1 MTDLFIEDKIHDEC
15 GVFGIFGNDT
25 TDIIDETYLALYA
38 LQHRGTLGAG
48 IAINDNGNMS
58 VVKGFGVVPEALPE
72 KELSRLKKAKI
83 ALGHVRHTT
92 ASVANDRT
100 SIQPLLMRYVN
111 GQLSL
116 ALNGALTN
124 YTELREHLHRGGA
137 IFQSNSDIE
146 VIAYIIAQER
156 LETASIE
163 EAVLNAMDKIK
174 GAYSMVMMAPSRLIG
189 VRDPR
194 GFRPLCIG
202 KLGENY
208 IITSESCVF
217 DSLGGEF
224 VRDVEPGEMVVIDDE
239 GVHSYKNN
247 CGGKTSLCIFE
258 FVYFARPDSVL
269 DGMCVNIARQRAGIE
284 LAKEHPVEA
293 DMVCAVPDCGIDA
306 AIGYSMQSGIQYGV
320 GLVKNRFIGRAHN
333 NRKKHAQYNL
343 RIKLNA
349 MKSNVQGKRI
359 VLIDDSIVKGETSKH
374 IVSMLKKAG
383 AKEVHLRISSPP
395 FKHPCYFGTDIDS
408 TDNLIAAHKSID
420 EMCAEIGADSLGFLS
435 INGLHKIADECKIDF
450 CDACFSGDYPI
461 EAPPTNPVSAYV
473 VCVRMY

>member
-15 GVFGIFGNDT
+15 GVFGIFGNDA

-124 YTELREHLHRGGA
+124 YSELREHLHRGGA

-156 LETASIE
+156 LKTASIE

-247 CGGKTSLCIFE
+247 CGGKTSLCLFE

-395 FKHPCYFGTDIDS
+395 FKYPCYFGTDIDS

-435 INGLHKIADECKIDF
+435 IDGLHRIADECKIDF

-461 EAPPTNPVSAYV
+461 EASRQSHEDKYSKKL
-473 VCVRMY
+473 

>member
-124 YTELREHLHRGGA
+124 YSELREHLHRGGA

-156 LETASIE
+156 LKTASIE

-247 CGGKTSLCIFE
+247 CGGKTSLCLFE

-349 MKSNVQGKRI
+349 MKSNVRGKRI

-395 FKHPCYFGTDIDS
+395 FKYPCYFGTDIDS

-435 INGLHKIADECKIDF
+435 IDGLHRIADECKIDF
-450 CDACFSGDYPI
+450 CDACFSGNYPI
-461 EAPPTNPVSAYV
+461 EASRQSHEDKYSKKL
-473 VCVRMY
+473 

>member
-124 YTELREHLHRGGA
+124 YSELREHLHRGGA

-156 LETASIE
+156 LKTASIE

-247 CGGKTSLCIFE
+247 CGGKTSLCLFE

-269 DGMCVNIARQRAGIE
+269 DGMCVNIARQRAGVE

-306 AIGYSMQSGIQYGV
+306 AIGYSMESGIQYGV

-383 AKEVHLRISSPP
+383 AKELHLRISSPP
-395 FKHPCYFGTDIDS
+395 FKYPCYFGTDIDS

-435 INGLHKIADECKIDF
+435 IDGLHRIADECKIDF

-461 EAPPTNPVSAYV
+461 EASRQSHEDKYSKKL
-473 VCVRMY
+473 

>member
-124 YTELREHLHRGGA
+124 YSELREHLHRGGA

-247 CGGKTSLCIFE
+247 CGGKTSLCLFE

-306 AIGYSMQSGIQYGV
+306 AIGYSMESGIQYGV

-420 EMCAEIGADSLGFLS
+420 EMRAEIGADSLGFLS

-450 CDACFSGDYPI
+450 CDACFSGNYPI
-461 EAPPTNPVSAYV
+461 EASRQSHEDKYSKKL
-473 VCVRMY
+473 

>member
-15 GVFGIFGNDT
+15 GVFGIFGNDE

-48 IAINDNGNMS
+48 IAINDDGKMS
-58 VVKGFGVVPEALPE
+58 VTKGFGVVPEALPE

-83 ALGHVRHTT
+83 ALGHVRHT
-92 ASVANDRT
+92 ALSSANDRT
-100 SIQPLLMRYVN
+100 SIQPLLMRYIN
-111 GQLSL
+111 GQLAL

-124 YTELREHLHRGGA
+124 YSELREYLHHDGA
-137 IFQSNSDIE
+137 IFQSSSDIE

-156 LETASIE
+156 LKTASIE
-163 EAVLNAMDKIK
+163 DAVLNAMDKIK

-239 GVHSYKNN
+239 GIHSYKNN
-247 CGGKTSLCIFE
+247 CGGKTSLCLFE

-374 IVSMLKKAG
+374 IVAMLKKAG

-395 FKHPCYFGTDIDS
+395 FKYPCYFGTDIDS
-408 TDNLIAAHKSID
+408 TDNLIASHKSVD
-420 EMCAEIGADSLGFLS
+420 EICAEIGADSLGFLS
-435 INGLHKIADECKIDF
+435 IDGLHKIADECKIDF
-450 CDACFSGDYPI
+450 CDACFSGNYPI
-461 EAPPTNPVSAYV
+461 EASRQAHDDKYSKKL
-473 VCVRMY
+473 

>member
-83 ALGHVRHTT
+83 TLGHVCHTT

-124 YTELREHLHRGGA
+124 YSELREHLHRGGA

-247 CGGKTSLCIFE
+247 CGGKTSLCLFE

-395 FKHPCYFGTDIDS
+395 FKYPCYFGTDIDS

-435 INGLHKIADECKIDF
+435 IDGLHRIADECKIDF

-461 EAPPTNPVSAYV
+461 EASRQSHEDKYSKKL
-473 VCVRMY
+473 

>member
-124 YTELREHLHRGGA
+124 YSELREHLHRGGA

-156 LETASIE
+156 LKTASIE

-247 CGGKTSLCIFE
+247 CGGKTSLCLFE

-269 DGMCVNIARQRAGIE
+269 DGMCVNIARQRAGVE

-306 AIGYSMQSGIQYGV
+306 AIGYSMQSGIQYGI

-395 FKHPCYFGTDIDS
+395 FKYPCYFGTDIDS

-461 EAPPTNPVSAYV
+461 EASRQSHEDKYSKKL
-473 VCVRMY
+473 

>member
-48 IAINDNGNMS
+48 IAINDNGHMS

-124 YTELREHLHRGGA
+124 YSELREHLHRGGA

-156 LETASIE
+156 LKTASIE

-247 CGGKTSLCIFE
+247 CGGKTSLCLFE

-395 FKHPCYFGTDIDS
+395 FKYPCYFGTDIDS
-408 TDNLIAAHKSID
+408 TDNLIAAHKSIN

-435 INGLHKIADECKIDF
+435 IDGLHKIADECKIDF
-450 CDACFSGDYPI
+450 CDACFSGNYPI
-461 EAPPTNPVSAYV
+461 DASRQSHEDKYSKKL
-473 VCVRMY
+473 

>member
-72 KELSRLKKAKI
+72 KELFRLKKAKI

-124 YTELREHLHRGGA
+124 YSELREHLHRGGA

-156 LETASIE
+156 LKTASIE

-247 CGGKTSLCIFE
+247 CGGKTSLCLFE

-269 DGMCVNIARQRAGIE
+269 DGMCVNIARQRAGVE

-395 FKHPCYFGTDIDS
+395 FKYPCYFGTDIDS

-435 INGLHKIADECKIDF
+435 IDGLHRIADECKIDF

-461 EAPPTNPVSAYV
+461 EASRQSHEDKYSKKL
-473 VCVRMY
+473 

>member
-72 KELSRLKKAKI
+72 KELSRLKKAKM

-124 YTELREHLHRGGA
+124 YSELREHLHRGGA

-247 CGGKTSLCIFE
+247 CGGKTSLCLFE

-395 FKHPCYFGTDIDS
+395 FKYPCYFGTDIDS
-408 TDNLIAAHKSID
+408 TDNLIAAHRSID

-435 INGLHKIADECKIDF
+435 IDGLHRIADECKIDF
-450 CDACFSGDYPI
+450 CDACFSGNYPI
-461 EAPPTNPVSAYV
+461 DASRQSHEDKYSKKL
-473 VCVRMY
+473 

>member
-124 YTELREHLHRGGA
+124 YSELREHLHRGGA

-202 KLGENY
+202 KLGKNY

-247 CGGKTSLCIFE
+247 CGGKTSLCLFE

-306 AIGYSMQSGIQYGV
+306 AIGYSMESGIQYGV

-395 FKHPCYFGTDIDS
+395 FKYPCYFGTDIDS

-435 INGLHKIADECKIDF
+435 INGLHRIADECKIDF
-450 CDACFSGDYPI
+450 CDACFSGNYPI
-461 EAPPTNPVSAYV
+461 DASRQSHEDKYSKKL
-473 VCVRMY
+473 

>member
-1 MTDLFIEDKIHDEC
+1 MTDLFIGDKIHDEC

-124 YTELREHLHRGGA
+124 YSELREHLHRGGA

-156 LETASIE
+156 LKTASIE

-247 CGGKTSLCIFE
+247 CGGKTSLCLFE

-306 AIGYSMQSGIQYGV
+306 AIGYSMESGIQYGV

-395 FKHPCYFGTDIDS
+395 FKYPCYFGTDIDS
-408 TDNLIAAHKSID
+408 TDNLIAAHRSID

-435 INGLHKIADECKIDF
+435 IDGLHRIADECKIDF

-461 EAPPTNPVSAYV
+461 EASRQSHEDKYSKKL
-473 VCVRMY
+473 

>member
-1 MTDLFIEDKIHDEC
+1 M
-15 GVFGIFGNDT
+15 N
-25 TDIIDETYLALYA
+25 
-38 LQHRGTLGAG
+38 
-48 IAINDNGNMS
+48 

-124 YTELREHLHRGGA
+124 YSELREHLHRGGA

-247 CGGKTSLCIFE
+247 CGGKTSLCLFE

-395 FKHPCYFGTDIDS
+395 FKYPCYFGTDIDS

-435 INGLHKIADECKIDF
+435 IDGLHRIADECKIDF

-461 EAPPTNPVSAYV
+461 EASRQSHEDKYSKKL
-473 VCVRMY
+473 

>member
-124 YTELREHLHRGGA
+124 YSELREHLHRGGA

-156 LETASIE
+156 LKTASIE

-247 CGGKTSLCIFE
+247 CGGKTSLCLFE

-306 AIGYSMQSGIQYGV
+306 AIGYSMQSGIQYGI

-435 INGLHKIADECKIDF
+435 IDGLHKIADECKIDF
-450 CDACFSGDYPI
+450 CDACFSGNYPI
-461 EAPPTNPVSAYV
+461 DASRQSHEDKYSKKL
-473 VCVRMY
+473 

>member
-72 KELSRLKKAKI
+72 KELSRLKKAKM

-124 YTELREHLHRGGA
+124 YSELREHLHRGGA

-202 KLGENY
+202 KLGKNY

-247 CGGKTSLCIFE
+247 CGGKTSLCLFE

-395 FKHPCYFGTDIDS
+395 FKYPCYFGTDIDS
-408 TDNLIAAHKSID
+408 TDNLIAAHRSID

-435 INGLHKIADECKIDF
+435 IDGLHRIADECKIDF

-461 EAPPTNPVSAYV
+461 EASRQSHEDKYSKKL
-473 VCVRMY
+473 

>member
-124 YTELREHLHRGGA
+124 YSELREHLHRGGA

-247 CGGKTSLCIFE
+247 CGGKTSLCLFE

-395 FKHPCYFGTDIDS
+395 FKYPCYFGTDIDS
-408 TDNLIAAHKSID
+408 TDNLRAAHKSID

-435 INGLHKIADECKIDF
+435 IDGLHRIADECKIDF

-461 EAPPTNPVSAYV
+461 EASRQSHEDKYSKKL
-473 VCVRMY
+473 

>member
-124 YTELREHLHRGGA
+124 YSELREHLHRGGA

-156 LETASIE
+156 LKTASIE

-224 VRDVEPGEMVVIDDE
+224 VRDVEPGEMVVIDDD

-247 CGGKTSLCIFE
+247 CGGKTSLCLFE

-306 AIGYSMQSGIQYGV
+306 AIGYSMESGIQYGV

-395 FKHPCYFGTDIDS
+395 FKYPCYFGTDIDS

-420 EMCAEIGADSLGFLS
+420 EMRAEIGADSLGFLS

-450 CDACFSGDYPI
+450 CDACFSGNYPI
-461 EAPPTNPVSAYV
+461 DASRQSHEDKYSKKL
-473 VCVRMY
+473 

>member
-124 YTELREHLHRGGA
+124 YSELREHLHRGGA

-156 LETASIE
+156 LKTASIE

-247 CGGKTSLCIFE
+247 CGGKTSLCLFE

-269 DGMCVNIARQRAGIE
+269 DGMCVNIARQRAGVE

-306 AIGYSMQSGIQYGV
+306 AIGYSMESGIQYGV

-450 CDACFSGDYPI
+450 CDACFSGNYPI
-461 EAPPTNPVSAYV
+461 DASRQSHEDKYSKKL
-473 VCVRMY
+473 

>member
-15 GVFGIFGNDT
+15 GVFGIFGNDA

-92 ASVANDRT
+92 ASVANDRA

-124 YTELREHLHRGGA
+124 YSELREHLHRGGA

-156 LETASIE
+156 LKTTSIE

-194 GFRPLCIG
+194 GFRPLCVG

-247 CGGKTSLCIFE
+247 CGRKTSLCLFE

-306 AIGYSMQSGIQYGV
+306 AIGYSMESGIQYGV

-395 FKHPCYFGTDIDS
+395 FKYPCYFGTDIDS

-420 EMCAEIGADSLGFLS
+420 EMCTEIGADSLGFLS
-435 INGLHKIADECKIDF
+435 IDGLHRIADECKIDF

-461 EAPPTNPVSAYV
+461 ETSRQSHEDKYSKKL
-473 VCVRMY
+473 

>member
-72 KELSRLKKAKI
+72 KELSRLKKAKM

-124 YTELREHLHRGGA
+124 YSELREHLHRGGA

-202 KLGENY
+202 KLGKNY

-247 CGGKTSLCIFE
+247 CGGKTSLCLFE

-269 DGMCVNIARQRAGIE
+269 DGMCVNIARQRAGVE

-306 AIGYSMQSGIQYGV
+306 AIGYSMESGIQYGI

-395 FKHPCYFGTDIDS
+395 FKYPCYFGTDIDS
-408 TDNLIAAHKSID
+408 TDNLIAAHRSID

-435 INGLHKIADECKIDF
+435 IDGLHRIADECKIDF
-450 CDACFSGDYPI
+450 CDACFSGNYPI
-461 EAPPTNPVSAYV
+461 EASRQSHEDKYSKKL
-473 VCVRMY
+473 

>member
-124 YTELREHLHRGGA
+124 YSELREHLHRGGA

-156 LETASIE
+156 LKTASIE

-247 CGGKTSLCIFE
+247 CGGKTSLCLFE

-269 DGMCVNIARQRAGIE
+269 DGMCVNIARQRAGVE

-395 FKHPCYFGTDIDS
+395 FKYPCYFGTDIDS

-435 INGLHKIADECKIDF
+435 IDGLHKIADECKIDF
-450 CDACFSGDYPI
+450 CDACFSGNYPI
-461 EAPPTNPVSAYV
+461 EASRQSHEDKYSKKL
-473 VCVRMY
+473 

>member
-124 YTELREHLHRGGA
+124 YSELREHLHRGGA

-156 LETASIE
+156 LKTASID

-247 CGGKTSLCIFE
+247 CGGKTSLCLFE

-395 FKHPCYFGTDIDS
+395 FKYPCYFGTDIDS

-435 INGLHKIADECKIDF
+435 IDGLHRIADECKIDF

-461 EAPPTNPVSAYV
+461 EASRQSHEDKYSKKL
-473 VCVRMY
+473 

>member
-72 KELSRLKKAKI
+72 KELSRLKKAKM

-124 YTELREHLHRGGA
+124 YSELREHLHRGGA

-202 KLGENY
+202 KLGKNY

-247 CGGKTSLCIFE
+247 CGGKTSLCLFE

-395 FKHPCYFGTDIDS
+395 FKYPCYFGTDIDS

-435 INGLHKIADECKIDF
+435 IDGLHRIADECKIDF

-461 EAPPTNPVSAYV
+461 EASRQSHEDKYSKKL
-473 VCVRMY
+473 

>member
-124 YTELREHLHRGGA
+124 YSELREHLHRGGA

-202 KLGENY
+202 KLGKNY

-293 DMVCAVPDCGIDA
+293 DMVCAVPDCGLDA

-395 FKHPCYFGTDIDS
+395 FKYPCYFGTDIDS

-435 INGLHKIADECKIDF
+435 IDGLHRIADECKIDF

-461 EAPPTNPVSAYV
+461 EASRQSHEDKYSNKL
-473 VCVRMY
+473 

>member
-124 YTELREHLHRGGA
+124 YSELREHLHRGGA

-163 EAVLNAMDKIK
+163 EAILNAMDKIK

-202 KLGENY
+202 KLGKNY

-247 CGGKTSLCIFE
+247 CGGKTSLCLFE

-461 EAPPTNPVSAYV
+461 EASRQSHEDKYSKKL
-473 VCVRMY
+473 

>member
-124 YTELREHLHRGGA
+124 YSELREHLHRGGA

-156 LETASIE
+156 LKTASIE

-247 CGGKTSLCIFE
+247 CGGKTSLCLFE

-395 FKHPCYFGTDIDS
+395 FKYPCYFGTDIDS
-408 TDNLIAAHKSID
+408 TDNLIAAHRSID

-435 INGLHKIADECKIDF
+435 IDGLHRIADECKIDF

-461 EAPPTNPVSAYV
+461 EASRQSHEDKYSKKL
-473 VCVRMY
+473 

>member
-15 GVFGIFGNDT
+15 GVFGIFGNDA

-124 YTELREHLHRGGA
+124 YSELREHLHRGGA

-156 LETASIE
+156 LKTASIE

-247 CGGKTSLCIFE
+247 CGGKTSLCLFE

-269 DGMCVNIARQRAGIE
+269 DGMCVNIARQRAGVE

-306 AIGYSMQSGIQYGV
+306 AIGYSMQSGIQYGI

-395 FKHPCYFGTDIDS
+395 FKYPCYFGTDIDS

-435 INGLHKIADECKIDF
+435 IDGLHRIADECKIDF

-461 EAPPTNPVSAYV
+461 EASRQSHEDKYSKKL
-473 VCVRMY
+473 

>member
-124 YTELREHLHRGGA
+124 YSELREHLHRGGA

-156 LETASIE
+156 LKTASIE

-247 CGGKTSLCIFE
+247 CGGKTSLCLFE

-269 DGMCVNIARQRAGIE
+269 DGMCVNIARQRAGVE

-395 FKHPCYFGTDIDS
+395 FKYPCYFGTDIDS
-408 TDNLIAAHKSID
+408 TDNLIAAHRSID

-435 INGLHKIADECKIDF
+435 IDGLHRIADECKIDF

-461 EAPPTNPVSAYV
+461 EASRQSHEDKYSKKL
-473 VCVRMY
+473 

>member
-124 YTELREHLHRGGA
+124 YSELREHLHRGGA

-156 LETASIE
+156 LKTASIE

-247 CGGKTSLCIFE
+247 CGGKTSLCLFE

-306 AIGYSMQSGIQYGV
+306 AIGYSMESGIQYGV

-395 FKHPCYFGTDIDS
+395 FKYPCYFGTDIDS
-408 TDNLIAAHKSID
+408 TDNLIAAHRSID
-420 EMCAEIGADSLGFLS
+420 EMCAEICADSLGFLS
-435 INGLHKIADECKIDF
+435 IDGLHRIADECKIDF

-461 EAPPTNPVSAYV
+461 EASRQSHEDKYSKKL
-473 VCVRMY
+473 

>member
-124 YTELREHLHRGGA
+124 YSELREHLHRVGA

-202 KLGENY
+202 KLGKNY

-247 CGGKTSLCIFE
+247 CGGKTSLCLFE

-461 EAPPTNPVSAYV
+461 EASRQSHEDKYSKKL
-473 VCVRMY
+473 

>member
-124 YTELREHLHRGGA
+124 YSELREHLHRGGA

-202 KLGENY
+202 KLGKNY

-217 DSLGGEF
+217 DSPGGEF

-247 CGGKTSLCIFE
+247 CGGKTSLCLFE

-461 EAPPTNPVSAYV
+461 EASRQSHEDKYSKKL
-473 VCVRMY
+473 

>member
-15 GVFGIFGNDT
+15 GVFGIFGNDA

-124 YTELREHLHRGGA
+124 YSELREHLHRGGA

-202 KLGENY
+202 KLGKNY

-395 FKHPCYFGTDIDS
+395 FKYPCYFGTDIDS

-450 CDACFSGDYPI
+450 CDACFSGNYPI
-461 EAPPTNPVSAYV
+461 EASRQSHEDKYSKKL
-473 VCVRMY
+473 

>member
-15 GVFGIFGNDT
+15 GVFGIFGNDA

-124 YTELREHLHRGGA
+124 YSELREHLHRGGA

-156 LETASIE
+156 LKTASIE

-247 CGGKTSLCIFE
+247 CGGKTSLCLFE

-269 DGMCVNIARQRAGIE
+269 DGMCVNIARQRAGVE

-395 FKHPCYFGTDIDS
+395 FKYPCYFGTDIDS

-435 INGLHKIADECKIDF
+435 IDGLHRIADECKIDF
-450 CDACFSGDYPI
+450 CDACFSGNYPI
-461 EAPPTNPVSAYV
+461 DASRQSHEDKYSKKL
-473 VCVRMY
+473 

>member
-72 KELSRLKKAKI
+72 KELSRLKKAKM

-124 YTELREHLHRGGA
+124 YSELREHLHRGGA

-306 AIGYSMQSGIQYGV
+306 AIGYSMESGIQYGI

-395 FKHPCYFGTDIDS
+395 FKYPCYFGTDIDS
-408 TDNLIAAHKSID
+408 TDNLIAAHRSID

-435 INGLHKIADECKIDF
+435 IDGLHRIADECKIDF
-450 CDACFSGDYPI
+450 CDACFSGNYPI
-461 EAPPTNPVSAYV
+461 EASRQSHEDKYSKKL
-473 VCVRMY
+473 

>member
-124 YTELREHLHRGGA
+124 YSELREHLHRGGA

-202 KLGENY
+202 KLGKNY

-224 VRDVEPGEMVVIDDE
+224 VRDVEPGEVVVIDDE

-247 CGGKTSLCIFE
+247 CGGKTSLCLFE

-461 EAPPTNPVSAYV
+461 EASRQSHEDKYSKKL
-473 VCVRMY
+473 

>member
-124 YTELREHLHRGGA
+124 YSELREHLHRGGA

-247 CGGKTSLCIFE
+247 CGGKTSLCLFE

-349 MKSNVQGKRI
+349 MKSNVQRKRI
-359 VLIDDSIVKGETSKH
+359 VLIDDSVVKGETSKH

-395 FKHPCYFGTDIDS
+395 FKYPCYFGTDIDS

-435 INGLHKIADECKIDF
+435 IDGLHRIADECKIDF

-461 EAPPTNPVSAYV
+461 EASRQSHEDKYSKKL
-473 VCVRMY
+473 

>member
-124 YTELREHLHRGGA
+124 YSELREHLHRGGA

-156 LETASIE
+156 LKTASIE

-247 CGGKTSLCIFE
+247 CGGKTSLCLFE

-269 DGMCVNIARQRAGIE
+269 DGMCVNIARQRAGVE

-306 AIGYSMQSGIQYGV
+306 AIGYSMESGIQYGV

-395 FKHPCYFGTDIDS
+395 FKYPCYFGTDIDS

-435 INGLHKIADECKIDF
+435 IDGLHRIADECKIDF
-450 CDACFSGDYPI
+450 CDACFSGNYPI
-461 EAPPTNPVSAYV
+461 EASRQSHEDKYSKKL
-473 VCVRMY
+473 

>member
-15 GVFGIFGNDT
+15 GVFGIFGNDA

-92 ASVANDRT
+92 ASVANDRA

-124 YTELREHLHRGGA
+124 YSELREHLHRGGA

-156 LETASIE
+156 LKTASIE

-247 CGGKTSLCIFE
+247 CGGKTSLCLFE

-395 FKHPCYFGTDIDS
+395 FKYPCYFGTDIDS

-435 INGLHKIADECKIDF
+435 IDGLHRIADECKIDF
-450 CDACFSGDYPI
+450 CDACFSGNYPI
-461 EAPPTNPVSAYV
+461 EASRQSHEDKYSKKL
-473 VCVRMY
+473 

>member
-15 GVFGIFGNDT
+15 GVFGIFGNDS

-92 ASVANDRT
+92 LSTANDRG
-100 SIQPLLMRYVN
+100 SLQPLVMRYVN

-124 YTELREHLHRGGA
+124 YSELREQLHLGGA

-146 VIAYIIAQER
+146 IIAYIIAQER
-156 LETASIE
+156 LKTASIE
-163 EAVLNAMDKIK
+163 DAVLQAMDKIK

-202 KLGENY
+202 KLDSNY

-224 VRDVEPGEMVVIDDE
+224 IRDVEPGEMVVIDDE

-247 CGGKTSLCIFE
+247 CGGKTSLCLFE

-284 LAKEHPVEA
+284 LAKEHPVDA
-293 DMVCAVPDCGIDA
+293 DLVCAVPDCGIDA

-320 GLVKNRFIGRAHN
+320 GLVKNRFIGRAHK

-359 VLIDDSIVKGETSKH
+359 VLIDDSIVKGATSKH
-374 IVSMLKKAG
+374 IVGLLKKAG

-395 FKHPCYFGTDIDS
+395 FKYPCYFGTDIDN
-408 TDNLIAAHKSID
+408 TDNLIAAQKSI
-420 EMCAEIGADSLGFLS
+420 EEICAEIGADSLGFLS
-435 INGLHKIADECKIDF
+435 IDSLHKIADECRIDF
-450 CDACFSGDYPI
+450 CDACFSGKYPI
-461 EAPPTNPVSAYV
+461 EVSPQSHEDKYLHKL
-473 VCVRMY
+473 